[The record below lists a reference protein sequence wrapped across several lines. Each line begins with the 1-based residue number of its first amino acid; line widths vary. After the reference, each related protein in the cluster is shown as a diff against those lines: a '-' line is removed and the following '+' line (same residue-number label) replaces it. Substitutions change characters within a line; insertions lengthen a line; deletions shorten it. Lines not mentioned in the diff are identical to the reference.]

1 MKYNQKQIRTIL
13 KPLIKECIKEVLFEE
28 EGILSNVISEVVKG
42 VQTPILESKKSTTTV
57 EDLQDIEENRK
68 KAEEERQRRIKRLNE
83 SAGVN
88 VFENMTTEVA
98 DSPQGSPL
106 SGVAPG
112 DCGVDIDAIAKIA
125 NGKWKHLIK

>member
-28 EGILSNVISEVVKG
+28 EGVLSNVISEVVKG
-42 VQTPILESKKSTTTV
+42 VQTPILESKKVTPTM
-57 EDLQDIEENRK
+57 ENLQDTEENRK

-83 SAGVN
+83 SAGVS
-88 VFENMTTEVA
+88 VFENMHTEVV

-106 SGVAPG
+106 SGVAP
-112 DCGVDIDAIAKIA
+112 DDAGVDIDAITKIA
-125 NGKWKHLIK
+125 NGKWKHLI

>member
-1 MKYNQKQIRTIL
+1 MKYNQKQIKTIL

-28 EGILSNVISEVVKG
+28 EGVLSNVISEVVKG
-42 VQTPILESKKSTTTV
+42 VRTPILESKKSTTTV
-57 EDLQDIEENRK
+57 ENLQDIEENRK

-112 DCGVDIDAIAKIA
+112 DAGVDIDAIAKIA

>member
-42 VQTPILESKKSTTTV
+42 VQTPILESKKSAPAV

-112 DCGVDIDAIAKIA
+112 DSGVDIDAIAKIA